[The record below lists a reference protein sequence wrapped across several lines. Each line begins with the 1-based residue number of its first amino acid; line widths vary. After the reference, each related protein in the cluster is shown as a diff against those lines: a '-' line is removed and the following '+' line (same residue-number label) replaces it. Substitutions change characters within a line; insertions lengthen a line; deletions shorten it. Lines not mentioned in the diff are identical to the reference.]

1 MTILQMNIYHTLLA
15 IEEEK
20 AKANELP
27 KHTLLVKDNLHE
39 RVEQRIGY
47 NVSFGEFYKALQ
59 QLFWDGRVHLGDTAT
74 DQYVKV
80 VYREVESAL

>member
-39 RVEQRIGY
+39 RVE
-47 NVSFGEFYKALQ
+47 
-59 QLFWDGRVHLGDTAT
+59 
-74 DQYVKV
+74 
-80 VYREVESAL
+80 RE